1 MSSLACTPLGV
12 DELSFWWWKGTGSSL
27 RSWKAN
33 TLWISIY
40 KTQPNHIIL
49 VYWLHQL
56 HYHLSQSRERKKYFC
71 QKDDTFWSG
80 WVQLSLLQLNVCKD
94 CIVSMQ
100 IWNNGWFLNKSK
112 VTGGAIIESTWRA
125 MSWRVMEPL
134 KSLNSLWRSS
144 WHFSM
149 YCWNSWPQIYPCNMR
164 MVSLNF
170 HLHQI
175 SGVFEPWPTCL
186 PYAPRTLTIDTWG
199 TWQSLPFVYG
209 EAGHL
214 VIHRKAPQNFHTRAF
229 LEQSSAE
236 PLWNT
241 VLELRLAQLT
251 SSATFICTEHY
262 VEDLSLFDPSDLTL
276 PHYKASRKL

>member
-1 MSSLACTPLGV
+1 
-12 DELSFWWWKGTGSSL
+12 
-27 RSWKAN
+27 
-33 TLWISIY
+33 
-40 KTQPNHIIL
+40 
-49 VYWLHQL
+49 
-56 HYHLSQSRERKKYFC
+56 
-71 QKDDTFWSG
+71 
-80 WVQLSLLQLNVCKD
+80 
-94 CIVSMQ
+94 
-100 IWNNGWFLNKSK
+100 
-112 VTGGAIIESTWRA
+112 

>member
-33 TLWISIY
+33 TLWISI
-40 KTQPNHIIL
+40 
-49 VYWLHQL
+49 
-56 HYHLSQSRERKKYFC
+56 
-71 QKDDTFWSG
+71 
-80 WVQLSLLQLNVCKD
+80 
-94 CIVSMQ
+94 
-100 IWNNGWFLNKSK
+100 
-112 VTGGAIIESTWRA
+112 WRA

-164 MVSLNF
+164 IVSLNF

-175 SGVFEPWPTCL
+175 SGVFVPWPTCL

-214 VIHRKAPQNFHTRAF
+214 VIHRKVPQNFHTRAF

-236 PLWNT
+236 PLCNSVGIET
-241 VLELRLAQLT
+241 GPTYKFSYIHMHRT
-251 SSATFICTEHY
+251 SCWGPVSIWSQWLDIT
-262 VEDLSLFDPSDLTL
+262 TL
-276 PHYKASRKL
+276 